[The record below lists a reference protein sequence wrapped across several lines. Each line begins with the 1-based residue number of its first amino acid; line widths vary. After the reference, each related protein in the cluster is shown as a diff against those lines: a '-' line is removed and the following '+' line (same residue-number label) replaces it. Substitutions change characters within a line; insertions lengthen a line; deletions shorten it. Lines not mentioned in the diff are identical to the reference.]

1 MQIVAYTIDML
12 RNSSMNGEKSTGAR
26 LFTIGFVCLLLF
38 ITVLN
43 YTCRLYCMTHKST
56 FTTHVYYRVIV
67 QTVAFYNRTYLC
79 TIHKCP
85 SYLLSYHITNA
96 VYDVTLY
103 ISIFNTIFF
112 LRFPQLLWSPPPPCL
127 HRPPSPLP
135 RSLSHLPRTKQFQNT
150 LRKTCKQ
157 DQTSS
162 GICCYQFNQNP
173 LYLHRIP
180 THPPSDHRPI
190 TFAFI

>member
-1 MQIVAYTIDML
+1 M
-12 RNSSMNGEKSTGAR
+12 
-26 LFTIGFVCLLLF
+26 
-38 ITVLN
+38 
-43 YTCRLYCMTHKST
+43 
-56 FTTHVYYRVIV
+56 
-67 QTVAFYNRTYLC
+67 AFYNRTYLC

-162 GICCYQFNQNP
+162 GICCYQFNQNLP
-173 LYLHRIP
+173 LPPPQTSPPPIRPPTLNIRLYLKRTCIYSFA
-180 THPPSDHRPI
+180 TLI
-190 TFAFI
+190 TCCGINVMSSNSQCVIMDINVNTVNY